1 MRRSQWRGRLL
12 FFRRRVALKRST
24 SADRD
29 EKAMIPSDQ
38 DYAARV
44 RSSFDRQQAMA
55 LLGAQMTEVQAGMTE
70 ITLLFREALVTFI
83 QSSVRPRTSVLGI
96 PASRCRD
103 GTLVLYRR
111 AYGNSRLWSGSDN
124 PAANERVR
132 RSQRVFPVGFAGF
145 GPGIPRL

>member
-1 MRRSQWRGRLL
+1 MRRPQWRGRLL

-70 ITLLFREALVTFI
+70 ITLLFREALVTL
-83 QSSVRPRTSVLGI
+83 SN
-96 PASRCRD
+96 
-103 GTLVLYRR
+103 R
-111 AYGNSRLWSGSDN
+111 A
-124 PAANERVR
+124 
-132 RSQRVFPVGFAGF
+132 
-145 GPGIPRL
+145 